1 MSIRAH
7 IIRRAV
13 LGLSAA
19 LTAQPAWTDNK
30 AVERSFLERS
40 AITSADKSC
49 DLFSD
54 GERLALKSGLYQ
66 AEGELLRA
74 NYRRSELDRLAAEVA
89 SHTRALGCDHPNVA
103 EVAATIRSSYRQF
116 AKTTYLEYPSAHGVW
131 GASRSVHDAW
141 AASQQPAAN
150 GTQAGLRRSASS
162 EDMRFAVAIPAT
174 GPMPITAKILLR
186 DPAKLATPWLGS
198 ALRSTG
204 ELTAPP
210 RSVTRTEWAGERK
223 LERTVTGDPIQVF
236 YFPVATLA
244 RLEALD
250 PREAI
255 TIEVAPSPRAKDQTP
270 ITATFEIGDF
280 RAARAFV
287 MIPAPEYPA
296 QASATAASGA
306 H

>member
-7 IIRRAV
+7 LVRRAI

-19 LTAQPAWTDNK
+19 LAAPPAWSDLK

-74 NYRRSELDRLAAEVA
+74 NYKRSQLDRLAGEVA
-89 SHTRALGCDHPNVA
+89 AHTRALGCDHPNVA
-103 EVAATIRSSYRQF
+103 EVAATIRASYRQF
-116 AKTTYLEYPSAHGVW
+116 AKTTYLEYPSAHAVW

-141 AASQQPAAN
+141 AASQKPAAN
-150 GTQAGLRRSASS
+150 GAQAGLRRSADSK
-162 EDMRFAVAIPAT
+162 DIRFAVAIPAN
-174 GPMPITAKILLR
+174 GPMPIAAKILLR
-186 DPAKLATPWLGS
+186 DPARLADPWLGS

-204 ELTAPP
+204 QLSAPP
-210 RSVTRTEWAGERK
+210 RSVTRSEWAGERK
-223 LERTVTGDPIQVF
+223 LERTVTGEPIQVF
-236 YFPVATLA
+236 YFPAAMLD

-255 TIEVAPSPRAKDQTP
+255 TIEVTPSPRAKDQNP
-270 ITATFEIGDF
+270 ISAMFEIGDF
-280 RAARAFV
+280 RSARAFV

-296 QASATAASGA
+296 PSAGKAAAA